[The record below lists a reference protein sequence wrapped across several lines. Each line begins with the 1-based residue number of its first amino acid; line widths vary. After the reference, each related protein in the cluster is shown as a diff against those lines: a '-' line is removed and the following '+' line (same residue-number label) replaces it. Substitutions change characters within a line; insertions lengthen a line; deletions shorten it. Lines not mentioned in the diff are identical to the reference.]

1 MANGIP
7 TLATAPLTPPSP
19 DDSSLTGFVRESFT
33 PAETEILSRFFTN
46 VDLPVFGLMGLP
58 QVVAGALFARYSRT
72 HKSLRRLFLDEF
84 VGVGSDGPAPEALDA
99 VASQIAESSDSDA
112 ASARRRA
119 EQLYDRV
126 FLGFGDDSVA
136 QLGGAHI
143 AAEQVSNLL
152 SKQLEW
158 GRLAAYLEQST
169 RYIRYD
175 DQVDLADGSR
185 RFRYHIPAEVVAAGL
200 AGRYREGMD
209 RLFGVYSEVVSAL
222 EGFYASQPRPDSL
235 SDAAWRGLVRSQ
247 ACDAARGLLPAAT
260 RSNLGIFASGQA
272 YEQLLLR
279 LQASPLSESRLYGGM
294 LLGELRK
301 LIPSFLSR
309 VDRPDRGVV
318 WSRYLAGIRDD
329 TRSLAASLAA
339 RHLDADFDAAGSDIV
354 DAVSGDSVRLVS
366 WDPDAEH
373 KITSALLFESGL
385 SQVAAE
391 RVAARLSVSEVDA
404 LWRAAV
410 GERLNRRHKPS
421 RAFEEALYRVEVV
434 SDYGAFRDL
443 QRHRMMSI
451 HWHTLNCRSGFA
463 VPDPVSEV
471 GLGEVFSEAMG
482 EVRSLAAE
490 VEAATSPEV
499 AAYVVPFGY
508 RLRYSMT
515 FNARQAFHMLELRSQ
530 PNGHPSYRRV
540 AGLIFRQI
548 RDVAGH
554 RRVADAMSYVNT
566 DLLTSGRLD
575 EARRNS

>member
-1 MANGIP
+1 MPDLTQDVSPLQPVSSDHPA
-7 TLATAPLTPPSP
+7 LA
-19 DDSSLTGFVRESFT
+19 GFVREPFT
-33 PAETEILSRFFTN
+33 PEETQVLSRFFTN
-46 VDLPVFGLMGLP
+46 LDLPVFGLVGMP

-84 VGVGSDGPAPEALDA
+84 VGFGSGPSEDA
-99 VASQIAESSDSDA
+99 IDAIAAQLAASSDVDVL
-112 ASARRRA
+112 SALRRA
-119 EQLYDRV
+119 EQLYERV

-136 QLGGAHI
+136 QLGGAHV
-143 AAEQVSNLL
+143 ACEQVSNLL

-158 GRLAAYLEQST
+158 GRLASYLEQST

-175 DQVDLADGSR
+175 DRVGFADGSSG
-185 RFRYHIPAEVVAAGL
+185 FRYHVPDEVRAAGL
-200 AGRYREGMD
+200 ESDFRAGMD
-209 RLFGVYSEVVSAL
+209 ALFVTYSEIVQAL
-222 EGFYASQPRPDSL
+222 EGFYASQPRPAGL

-279 LQASPLSESRLYGGM
+279 LQSSRLSEARLFGGM

-301 LIPSFLSR
+301 MIPSFLSR
-309 VDRPDRGVV
+309 VDREDRGVA
-318 WSRYLAGIRDD
+318 WSRYLAGIRDR
-329 TRSLAASLAA
+329 TGEVAAELAR
-339 RHLDADFDAAGSDIV
+339 RHLPEGFDPAACDVV
-354 DAVSGDSVRLVS
+354 DPSSGDSVRLVW
-366 WDPDAEH
+366 WDPDAER
-373 KITSALLFESGL
+373 KITEALLFQSGL
-385 SQVAAE
+385 SQAAAE
-391 RVAARLSVSEVDA
+391 RVAERMSEAEVDA

-451 HWHTLNCRSGFA
+451 HWHTLDCRSGFS
-463 VPDPVSEV
+463 VPEPVVEV
-471 GLGEVFSEAMG
+471 GLSDAYTEAMD
-482 EVRSLAAE
+482 EAAGLSRA
-490 VEAATSPEV
+490 VEAATSADV
-499 AAYVVPFGY
+499 AAYAVPFGY

-540 AGLIFRQI
+540 AGLIFSQI

-554 RRVADAMSYVNT
+554 RRIAEAMSHVNT

-575 EARRNS
+575 EARRNSR